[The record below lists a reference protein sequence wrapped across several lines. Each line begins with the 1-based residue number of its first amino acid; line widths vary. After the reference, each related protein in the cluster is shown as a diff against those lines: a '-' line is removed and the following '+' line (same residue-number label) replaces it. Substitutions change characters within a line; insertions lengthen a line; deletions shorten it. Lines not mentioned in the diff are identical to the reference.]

1 MFKRM
6 IAVLAI
12 LIAGTAPALAKR
24 VALVIGNGS
33 YEHTVQL
40 PNPANDATL
49 MAAKLRSLGFDVV
62 AGQDQSYS
70 DMRRSVMEFAKKAYG
85 AEIALLFYAGHGM
98 QVGGQNLLVPIDAK
112 IEDETSLDFE
122 TISVDFIMRQMSK
135 DVKVQMVFLDA
146 CRDNPLARTLAR
158 RMGPSR
164 SGNLGSGLAEI
175 KIEETGGEG
184 SVIAFATSPGD
195 VALDGD
201 GSNSPFTSALIRHI
215 DTPNASIQTVMTR
228 VTGDVY
234 DATEK
239 RQRPWVN
246 ASLIGEVFLNKRATE
261 TGTEVAALGN
271 AATSAPQQPAAST
284 AAVNTTTQSNI
295 AWEREKLIWETAKSS
310 NTVADYQAYLSAY
323 PSGTFAD
330 FARNSIKRLE
340 AKSQVASIDPA
351 VTPSAAT
358 PSASQTG
365 APTGVVSTL
374 PDPQKAIPG
383 TPETEATLG
392 WNRTARKQVQT
403 RLNLSG
409 QNVGRADGAFG
420 PKTRAGITAW
430 QTANGIVPT
439 GYFTAAQYA
448 LLTTQTAV
456 QYTAYEAEVKRKQ
469 AAAAAAKRRQ
479 QASRSTTPTRQP
491 GTAGTAPQR
500 VPANNN
506 NNTGGGINPAGAAFI
521 GGVVGGILG
530 GAIGR

>member
-12 LIAGTAPALAKR
+12 VIAGTAPALAKR
-24 VALVIGNGS
+24 VALVIGNGA

-40 PNPANDATL
+40 PNPANDAEL
-49 MAAKLRSLGFDVV
+49 MATKLRGLGFEVV
-62 AGQDQSYS
+62 AGQDQTYG
-70 DMRRSVMEFAKKAYG
+70 DMRRTVMEFAKKAYG

-98 QVGGQNLLVPIDAK
+98 QIAGQNLLVPIDAK

-122 TISVDFIMRQMSK
+122 TISVDFILRQMSK

-164 SGNLGSGLAEI
+164 SGNVGAGLAEI
-175 KIEETGGEG
+175 KVQETGGEG

-201 GSNSPFTSALIRHI
+201 GKNSPFTSALIRHI
-215 DTPNASIQTVMTR
+215 DTPNVSIQTVMTR
-228 VTGDVY
+228 VTGDVF
-234 DATEK
+234 DETEK

-246 ASLIGEVFLNKRATE
+246 ASLIGEVFLNKQE
-261 TGTEVAALGN
+261 TAAAPTTEVASLG
-271 AATSAPQQPAAST
+271 TSATTSPQASAANQAAIST
-284 AAVNTTTQSNI
+284 ATQSTI
-295 AWEREKLIWETAKSS
+295 AWEREKLVWETVKDS
-310 NTVADYQAYLSAY
+310 NNVADYQSYLDTY
-323 PSGTFAD
+323 PNGTFAG

-340 AKSQVASIDPA
+340 SQSQVASLTPA
-351 VTPSAAT
+351 GTAP
-358 PSASQTG
+358 QTG
-365 APTGVVSTL
+365 TGVIASL

-383 TPETEATLG
+383 TQATEASLG
-392 WNRTARKQVQT
+392 WNRTARREVQA

-409 QNVGRADGAFG
+409 QNVGNPDGAFG
-420 PKTRAGITAW
+420 PKTRAGIAAW
-430 QTANGIVPT
+430 QTANGIVAT

-456 QYTAYEAEVKRKQ
+456 QYTAYAAEQQRKQ
-469 AAAAAAKRRQ
+469 KAAV
-479 QASRSTTPTRQP
+479 ASRSAKSTRKASN
-491 GTAGTAPQR
+491 TKTRAK
-500 VPANNN
+500 NN
-506 NNTGGGINPAGAAFI
+506 GGSMNPAGAAFL
-521 GGVVGGILG
+521 GGVVGGIIG

>member
-24 VALVIGNGS
+24 VALVIGNGA
-33 YEHTVQL
+33 YEHTVPL
-40 PNPANDATL
+40 PNPANDAQR
-49 MAAKLRSLGFDVV
+49 MATKLRGLGFEVV
-62 AGQDQSYS
+62 AGQDQTYNG
-70 DMRRSVMEFAKKAYG
+70 MRRTVMEFAKKAYG

-98 QVGGQNLLVPIDAK
+98 QVAGQNLLVPVDAR

-164 SGNLGSGLAEI
+164 SGNVGAGLAEI
-175 KIEETGGEG
+175 KMQETGGEG

-201 GSNSPFTSALIRHI
+201 GDNSPFTSALIRHI
-215 DTPNASIQTVMTR
+215 DTPNVSIQTVMTR

-234 DATEK
+234 DQTEK

-246 ASLIGEVFLNKRATE
+246 ASLIGEVFLNKQAE
-261 TGTEVAALGN
+261 EKGTEVAALGN
-271 AATSAPQQPAAST
+271 AATSAPQQQPAINN
-284 AAVNTTTQSNI
+284 AAVNAATQSNI

-310 NTVADYQAYLSAY
+310 NTIADYEAYLSAY
-323 PSGTFAD
+323 PSGTFSD
-330 FARNSIKRLE
+330 FARNSIKRL
-340 AKSQVASIDPA
+340 STDNQVAA
-351 VTPSAAT
+351 VSPTTTLATTPQADR
-358 PSASQTG
+358 Q
-365 APTGVVSTL
+365 PTGDAAVVSTL

-383 TPETEATLG
+383 TAESEASLG
-392 WNRTARKQVQT
+392 WNRTARRQVQT
-403 RLNLSG
+403 RLNLAG
-409 QNVGRADGAFG
+409 HDVGRPDGAFG
-420 PKTRAGITAW
+420 PKTRGGITSW

-456 QYTAYEAEVKRKQ
+456 KYAAYQEEVKRKQ

-479 QASRSTTPTRQP
+479 STASRST
-491 GTAGTAPQR
+491 APQR
-500 VPANNN
+500 TTTNGQPQRVAPANN
-506 NNTGGGINPAGAAFI
+506 GGGMNPAGAAFI

>member
-24 VALVIGNGS
+24 VALVIGNGA
-33 YEHTVQL
+33 YEHTVPL
-40 PNPANDATL
+40 PNPANDAQL
-49 MAAKLRSLGFDVV
+49 MATKLRGLGFEVV
-62 AGQDQSYS
+62 AGQDQTYNG
-70 DMRRSVMEFAKKAYG
+70 MRRTVMEFAKKAYG

-98 QVGGQNLLVPIDAK
+98 QVAGQNLLVPVDAK

-164 SGNLGSGLAEI
+164 SGNVGAGLAEI
-175 KIEETGGEG
+175 KMQETGGEG

-201 GSNSPFTSALIRHI
+201 GNNSPFTSALIRHI
-215 DTPNASIQTVMTR
+215 DTPNVSIQTVMTR

-234 DATEK
+234 DQTEK

-246 ASLIGEVFLNKRATE
+246 ASLIGEVFLNKQAE
-261 TGTEVAALGN
+261 EKGTEVAALGN
-271 AATSAPQQPAAST
+271 AATSAPQQPVVNN
-284 AAVNTTTQSNI
+284 AAVNAATQSNI

-310 NTVADYQAYLSAY
+310 NTVADYEAYLSAY
-323 PSGTFAD
+323 PSGTFSD
-330 FARNSIKRLE
+330 FARNSIKRLS
-340 AKSQVASIDPA
+340 ASNQVAAVNPRTTPATSSQVEGQASGQAA
-351 VTPSAAT
+351 VN
-358 PSASQTG
+358 
-365 APTGVVSTL
+365 STL
-374 PDPQKAIPG
+374 PNPQNAIPG
-383 TPETEATLG
+383 SAETEAALG
-392 WNRTARKQVQT
+392 WNRTARRQVQT
-403 RLNLSG
+403 RLNLAG
-409 QNVGRADGAFG
+409 HNVGRPDGAFG
-420 PKTRAGITAW
+420 PKTRGGVTSW
-430 QTANGIVPT
+430 QTANGIAPT

-448 LLTTQTAV
+448 LLTTQTAAK
-456 QYTAYEAEVKRKQ
+456 YAAYVEEVKRKQ

-479 QASRSTTPTRQP
+479 QSTASRSTTPQRT
-491 GTAGTAPQR
+491 TATNQPQR
-500 VPANNN
+500 VAPANNG
-506 NNTGGGINPAGAAFI
+506 GGGINPAGAAFI